1 MAMSK
6 SLLDRQVSLIH
17 HLTSAEAIFDGRHSR
32 GLDKAL
38 HGIDP
43 RLLHLEARFSH
54 DKRMEKI
61 AAVFPRTFAL
71 LGTDRNAIIA
81 AFTASCPSVDIS
93 RIENARQFYGF
104 LAARWLREPP
114 ELRYLPDVAALEFAC
129 ASSRVAADNCPSAG
143 NPAFG
148 IRRNPAV
155 MLLRT
160 TYDIR
165 SIIENGDESPIMNE
179 TRLAI
184 AAPAGAGEPMIFDLT
199 AEVFDL
205 LAALGQWTDPAAFA
219 NSPDVNALIVELEDM
234 RLVEIRR

>member
-1 MAMSK
+1 MSMSK
-6 SLLDRQVSLIH
+6 SLLDRQISLIH
-17 HLTSAEAIFDGRHSR
+17 HLTSADAIFDGRHSR
-32 GLDKAL
+32 GLDTAL

-71 LGTDRNAIIA
+71 LGAGRNAIIA
-81 AFTASCPSVDIS
+81 AFTDSCPSTDIS

-104 LAARWLREPP
+104 LAARWQREPP

-129 ASSRVAADNCPSAG
+129 ANARVAADNCPSAG
-143 NPAFG
+143 DPAFG

-155 MLLRT
+155 ILLQT

-165 SIIENGDESPIMNE
+165 SIIENGDVSPVMSKA
-179 TRLAI
+179 RLAI

-205 LAALGQWTDPAAFA
+205 LAALDQWTDPAAFA
-219 NSPDVNALIVELEDM
+219 DSPDVNALIAELVEM
-234 RLVEIRR
+234 RLMEIGR